1 MRGRDTI
8 ASSRADSSQHA
19 RSATKARTERAP
31 KASKSTTKAH
41 VHLRAEELLA
51 ELKRAGLKLTP
62 QRIAIVRALADD
74 HSHPTAQDLFDRL
87 REAFPTMSFATV
99 YNTLDALANCG
110 LTGSLNLGGAVRFD
124 PNTSP
129 HHHAVCDGCGAI
141 VDIPAAPPGAE
152 TKRLVHEGANGF
164 RVRTEERIFRGLC
177 RGCSTPQ

>member
-8 ASSRADSSQHA
+8 ASSRQDVRQKLGA
-19 RSATKARTERAP
+19 ATKARGARGP
-31 KASKSTTKAH
+31 KTSKPAAKAH
-41 VHLRAEELLA
+41 AHPHAEELLA

-87 REAFPTMSFATV
+87 RDAFPTMSFATV
-99 YNTLDALANCG
+99 YNTLDALAGCG
-110 LTGSLNLGGAVRFD
+110 LTGSLNLGGAIRFD

-141 VDIPAAPPGAE
+141 VDIPAEPPGAE
-152 TKRLVHEGANGF
+152 TKRLVHDGANGF

>member
-8 ASSRADSSQHA
+8 ASSRSADA
-19 RSATKARTERAP
+19 KARVGRAA
-31 KASKSTTKAH
+31 KTSKTAAKSH
-41 VHLRAEELLA
+41 PHPRAEELLA

-62 QRIAIVRALADD
+62 QRIAIVRTLADD

-87 REAFPTMSFATV
+87 RGAFPTMSFATV

-110 LTGSLNLGGAVRFD
+110 LTGSLNLGGAIRFD

-141 VDIPAAPPGAE
+141 VDIPAEPPAAE
-152 TKRLVHEGANGF
+152 TKRLVLEGADGF